1 MKVRYDFVSNSSS
14 SSFILACHPL
24 FVGVTLDDV
33 KEALIELYGPSSFSK
48 YVQDAKG
55 FEPFWINALP
65 DDKEKVK
72 IEWEGVLD
80 CFGGLKELNSKKAWL
95 FLHFDDNEVWGL
107 EGSSK
112 FGQHEVSMLEALN
125 YDAEKIEEAK
135 NSEFVSEA
143 YTAERFLEILVK
155 KLAEKGKVVLPID
168 FDIDKFADEC
178 ILHACTHEG

>member
-1 MKVRYDFVSNSSS
+1 MKVRHDFVSNSSS
-14 SSFILACHPL
+14 SSFILAHHPL
-24 FVGVTLDDV
+24 CAGVTLDDIR
-33 KEALIELYGPSSFSK
+33 EALIELYGPSRLSA
-48 YVQDAKG
+48 YMQDSNG
-55 FEPFWINALP
+55 SEPFWIYALP

-72 IEWEGVLD
+72 MMWNGVLD
-80 CFGGLKELNSKKAWL
+80 WFGGLKELDSEKAWL

-112 FGQHEVSMLEALN
+112 FGQHEVPMLKALN
-125 YDAEKIEEAK
+125 YDAEKIEEAE

-143 YTAERFLEILVK
+143 YTAERLLEILVK
-155 KLAEKGKVVLPID
+155 KLAEKGKAALPAD